1 MPAKRL
7 QHALWATWAAA
18 ALAQVGWAE
27 MATLT
32 VGTPPGEPPAAGGQP
47 VQILPVSSGIAVVRL
62 DLSAL
67 PSGAKVHRAD
77 LHLFRGA
84 SGEAGDVLA
93 AVEVYP
99 LTEGFKEGVEPRP
112 MGKPLALRA
121 PGFDRLDATDVLRAF
136 SSREA
141 APARADFFIKSA
153 PPLRLANTCLEIV
166 YDGKPRS
173 LPPQVK
179 GVNAQHR
186 AGQTFITWDDPSD
199 CFGLFANKPATW
211 GQLRDALRNADSRP
225 VRYRIYRHFR
235 PIDAANIPD
244 AILLGEVGPLSGFN
258 TNSWSLERL
267 INQTVF
273 GHEDRGEL
281 AMYGPFNGWNMDSPQ
296 AGKLIIPRFAIEDGK
311 ALPPGT
317 GLFVHSATAQ
327 AEAYYAVT
335 AVADGIEN
343 LSEFTPAN
351 CLTRPIAEAPAAW
364 EPVEQPA
371 GEGFGF
377 DFRGRR
383 HFYVA
388 WVAPP
393 LAPRPMYFNWS
404 VLVPPSSATVG
415 LPDRAP
421 GTGGSPARLDKP
433 AVAQEPAV
441 ARPAGDAPCPVE
453 LYFHAPGYSYA
464 RPPVK
469 FLERSIQI
477 CSHDFPFSGWYG
489 YNDVAGTLRSPAEGV
504 VRPYTL
510 RRIEAFL
517 TWAGGKFPI
526 DRSRI
531 VAVGGDGAAM
541 MALHRPELFA
551 YVLITGF
558 EAQQLDTKAAGRY
571 AQAWGPPSPRV
582 KSENGYSRMGRMGEW
597 AWGEPDSLLCGK
609 RLPAVVKKGEPAPA
623 ADASAPGFRVEL
635 PLFVCRS
642 YSWGRDP
649 AYGHGRGRL
658 YYALQ
663 ATSHAL
669 HAHWAW
675 GGRLTPPDKFS
686 GLWQGLDIQNTTP
699 ILAIANS
706 SGDREGEG
714 AGHANSGYSWQDVK
728 EDANALEASILGPPS
743 TFDLTPRRLSK
754 LKVQPGQ
761 KFAWEAVCVE
771 VPHWSHQK
779 PPAPK
784 SGTVAADANG
794 LITLKGLEAAGGYK
808 LVVRIRRAE

>member
-7 QHALWATWAAA
+7 LHALWAAWAATS
-18 ALAQVGWAE
+18 LAHVASAE

-67 PSGAKVHRAD
+67 PRGAKVHRAD

-84 SGEAGDVLA
+84 SGEAGDILA

-99 LTEGFKEGVEPRP
+99 LAESFREGVEPRP
-112 MGKPLALRA
+112 TGKPLALRA

-153 PPLRLANTCLEIV
+153 PPLRLASTCLEIV
-166 YDGKPRS
+166 YEGKPRS

-179 GVNAQHR
+179 GVKAQHR
-186 AGQTFITWDDPSD
+186 AGQTFITWDDPAD
-199 CFGLFANKPATW
+199 RFGLFANKPATW

-225 VRYRIYRHFR
+225 VRYRIYRHSR
-235 PIDAANIPD
+235 PIDAASIQD
-244 AILLGEVGPLSGFN
+244 AVLLGEVGPLSGFN

-317 GLFVHSATAQ
+317 GLYVHSAATPGD
-327 AEAYYAVT
+327 AYYAVT
-335 AVADGIEN
+335 AVAEGVEN
-343 LSEFTPAN
+343 LSELTAAN
-351 CLTRPIAEAPAAW
+351 SLARPIAEAPAAW

-404 VLVPPSSATVG
+404 VLVPQ
-415 LPDRAP
+415 DC
-421 GTGGSPARLDKP
+421 
-433 AVAQEPAV
+433 
-441 ARPAGDAPCPVE
+441 DAPCPVE

-477 CSHDFPFSGWYG
+477 CPHDFPFSGWYG

-558 EAQQLDTKAAGRY
+558 EAQQLDPKAAGRY

-582 KSENGYSRMGRMGEW
+582 KSENGLTEW
-597 AWGEPDSLLCGK
+597 AWGEPDQLLCGQ
-609 RLPAVVKKGEPAPA
+609 RLPAVVKKGDPSPV
-623 ADASAPGFRVEL
+623 ADPSAPGFRVEL

-714 AGHANSGYSWQDVK
+714 AGHANSGYSWQDVR

-743 TFDLTPRRLSK
+743 TFDLTPRRLSG

-761 KFAWEAVCVE
+761 KFSWEAVCVE

-794 LITLKGLEAAGGYK
+794 LITLKGMEAAGGYK